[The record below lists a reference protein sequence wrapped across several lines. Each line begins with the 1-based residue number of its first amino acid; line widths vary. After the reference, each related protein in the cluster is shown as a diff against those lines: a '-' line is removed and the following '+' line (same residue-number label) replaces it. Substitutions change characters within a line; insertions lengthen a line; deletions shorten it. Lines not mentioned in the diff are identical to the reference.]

1 MSPHAWFA
9 WTVAAYGCAVLMFFT
24 AQRREWG
31 NCVTGGI
38 ILLALLAV
46 LVVTEAHL

>member
-1 MSPHAWFA
+1 MSTHAWFV

-31 NCVTGGI
+31 NFATGAI
-38 ILLALLAV
+38 ILLALLA
-46 LVVTEAHL
+46 LLAVTEAHL